1 MLKFTAFLPLA
12 AAAILITGC
21 GDKGPATNAVAL
33 ATESVEK
40 VRVDAAQYAPKE
52 LAATDA
58 TLARMKQNLAKEEYK
73 AVLKDIPEINA
84 NYKIAVETTESNKTL
99 MAAAQNEWQELNTE
113 VPKTVEE
120 LDARVA
126 TLSQGKLP
134 KEVTKETFASAK
146 TELEGMK
153 ATWAEATAAATA
165 GDTLA
170 ATDKGRS
177 VQVTGEKLKEQLAIN
192 ASVASIQ

>member
-1 MLKFTAFLPLA
+1 MRISAAFLPLA

-21 GDKGPATNAVAL
+21 GDKDPATNAVTM
-33 ATESVEK
+33 ATNSVEK
-40 VRVDAAQYAPKE
+40 VRADATQYAPKE

-58 TLARMKQNLAKEEYK
+58 TLARMKENLAKENYK
-73 AVLKDIPEINA
+73 AVMKDIPQINA
-84 NYKIAVETTESNKTL
+84 DYKTVIETSESNKTL

-120 LDARVA
+120 LDARVK
-126 TLSQGKLP
+126 TLSAGKLP
-134 KEVTKETFASAK
+134 KEVTKAALASAK
-146 TELEGMK
+146 TDLEGMK

-170 ATDKGRS
+170 ATDKGRNA
-177 VQVTGEKLKEQLAIN
+177 QMKGEKLKEQLAVN
-192 ASVASIQ
+192 SSVASIQ

>member
-1 MLKFTAFLPLA
+1 MRTFTAFLPLA

-21 GDKGPATNAVAL
+21 GDKGPATEAVAS

-99 MAAAQNEWQELNTE
+99 IAAAQNEWQELNAE

-134 KEVTKETFASAK
+134 KEVTKETLASAK

-153 ATWAEATAAATA
+153 ATWAEAMAAATA

-177 VQVTGEKLKEQLAIN
+177 VQVKGEKLKEQLAIN

>member
-1 MLKFTAFLPLA
+1 MRTFTAFLPLA

-21 GDKGPATNAVAL
+21 GDKGPATEAVAS

-99 MAAAQNEWQELNTE
+99 IAAAQNEWQELNTE

-134 KEVTKETFASAK
+134 KEVTKETLASAK

-153 ATWAEATAAATA
+153 ATWAEAMAAATA

-177 VQVTGEKLKEQLAIN
+177 VQVKGEKLKEQLAIN

>member
-1 MLKFTAFLPLA
+1 MRKFSAFLPLA
-12 AAAILITGC
+12 AAAFLITGC

-58 TLARMKQNLAKEEYK
+58 TLARMKENLAKEQYK

-84 NYKIAVETTESNKTL
+84 NYKVAVETTESNKTL
-99 MAAAQNEWQELNTE
+99 IAAAQNEWQELNTE

-126 TLSQGKLP
+126 TLSEGKLP
-134 KEVTKETFASAK
+134 KEVTKETLASAK

-170 ATDKGRS
+170 ATDKGRT
-177 VQVTGEKLKEQLAIN
+177 VQVRGEKLKEQLAIN
-192 ASVASIQ
+192 TSVASIQ

>member
-1 MLKFTAFLPLA
+1 MRTFTAFLPLA

-21 GDKGPATNAVAL
+21 GDKGPATEAVAS

-99 MAAAQNEWQELNTE
+99 IAAAQNEWQELNAE

-134 KEVTKETFASAK
+134 KEVTKETLASAK

-177 VQVTGEKLKEQLAIN
+177 VQVKGEKLKEQLAIN

>member
-1 MLKFTAFLPLA
+1 MRTFTAFLPLA

-21 GDKGPATNAVAL
+21 GDKGPATEAVAS

-99 MAAAQNEWQELNTE
+99 IAAAQNEWQELNTE

-134 KEVTKETFASAK
+134 KEVTKETLASAK

-177 VQVTGEKLKEQLAIN
+177 VQVKGEKLKEQLAIN

>member
-1 MLKFTAFLPLA
+1 MRKFTAFLPLA

-21 GDKGPATNAVAL
+21 GDKGPATDAVASATNAVE
-33 ATESVEK
+33 TI
-40 VRVDAAQYAPKE
+40 RVDATQYAPNE
-52 LAATDA
+52 MAATDA
-58 TLARMKQNLAKEEYK
+58 TLARMKENLAKEEYK
-73 AVLKDIPEINA
+73 AVMKDVPEINA

-99 MAAAQNEWQELNTE
+99 MAAAQNEWQELNAE

-126 TLSQGKLP
+126 TLSKGKLP
-134 KEVTKETFASAK
+134 KEVTKETLAAAK
-146 TELEGMK
+146 TDLEGMK
-153 ATWAEATAAATA
+153 ATWAEATTAATA

-170 ATDKGRS
+170 ATDKGRTA
-177 VQVTGEKLKEQLAIN
+177 QVTGEKLKEQLAIN

>member
-1 MLKFTAFLPLA
+1 MRTFTAFLPLA

-21 GDKGPATNAVAL
+21 GDKGPATEAVAS

-99 MAAAQNEWQELNTE
+99 IAAAQNEWQELNAE

-134 KEVTKETFASAK
+134 KEVTKETLASAK

-165 GDTLA
+165 
-170 ATDKGRS
+170 
-177 VQVTGEKLKEQLAIN
+177 
-192 ASVASIQ
+192 ASK

>member
-1 MLKFTAFLPLA
+1 MRTFTAFLPLA
-12 AAAILITGC
+12 TAAILITGC
-21 GDKGPATNAVAL
+21 GDKGPATEAVAS

-99 MAAAQNEWQELNTE
+99 IAAAQNEWQELNAE

-134 KEVTKETFASAK
+134 KEVTKETLASAK

-177 VQVTGEKLKEQLAIN
+177 VQVKGEKLKEQLAIN